1 MGASPGASPPAPA
14 SSAVLMV
21 AAWACFAL
29 IGFLTLGP
37 AHFRPHVFHSTGLDR
52 AAGYAVL
59 GLLLGIA
66 YPRHLLLISVLV
78 IGGAAVL
85 EAMQFLR
92 PDRDARLID
101 LLAKVA
107 GGALGIAAATVVSR
121 LMTLWRGRRRGGPEQ
136 G

>member
-1 MGASPGASPPAPA
+1 MSR
-14 SSAVLMV
+14 VLTV
-21 AAWACFAL
+21 PAWACFAL

-37 AHFRPHVFHSTGLDR
+37 AHFRPHIFLSTGLDR
-52 AAGYAVL
+52 AAGFAVL

-66 YPRHLLLISVLV
+66 YPRHLFAVSVLV

-101 LLAKVA
+101 LIAKAA
-107 GGALGIAAATVVSR
+107 GGTLGIATAAAVTR
-121 LMTLWRGRRRGGPEQ
+121 LRRRGGPEQ